1 MNRSEKSQLIQ
12 KVQINYMINEMW
24 NDDEIMNIP
33 NLSIKDL
40 REICEEIDDLQ
51 FEMTLEEAKEDISS
65 FIRNNDVVV
74 KCFVDLQDYCDAN
87 MYVAM
92 DVLDLDKANNRIDKL
107 DNFIK
112 TI

>member
-1 MNRSEKSQLIQ
+1 MKGSEKSQLIN
-12 KVQINYMINEMW
+12 KVESSWMIKEMW

-65 FIRNNDVVV
+65 FIRHNDVVV
-74 KCFVDLQDYCDAN
+74 KCFADLHNYFDAN
-87 MYVAM
+87 MYVSM

-112 TI
+112 SI